1 MISFQKNSTLKLHR
15 GESGYSMIE
24 LMIALV
30 ISSLV
35 MATVATVFF
44 SQSGHY
50 TKHDDVAA
58 IQQNLRGALTILP
71 MEIRLAGC
79 DPTESNEPKV
89 LIATRTSFQFTR
101 DLNGDGDVT
110 DPEENIAYGFTA
122 DTDADGIAGG
132 GVTNWAATG
141 SLGRQTGGAG
151 GFQPLAENI
160 EAVEFN
166 YILKDN
172 TTSLA
177 PTDLRDIRAVQVTLL
192 ARTPNPDLKFADTAT
207 YTTPTGAAW
216 DPPAAQENFHRRMVS
231 VTIQSRNLGY

>member
-1 MISFQKNSTLKLHR
+1 MYTQKNGSLKTYCN
-15 GESGYSMIE
+15 EAGYSMIE
-24 LMIALV
+24 LMIAVV

-35 MATVATVFF
+35 MATVVTVFF

-50 TKHDDVAA
+50 TKHDDIAN

-71 MEIRLAGC
+71 LEIRLAGC
-79 DPTESNEPKV
+79 DPTESNDPKV
-89 LIATRTSFQFTR
+89 LVATNTSFQFTR

-122 DTDADGIAGG
+122 DTDGDGIADAGG
-132 GVTNWAATG
+132 GNWVATG

-151 GFQPLAENI
+151 GLQPLADNI
-160 EAVEFN
+160 EAVQFN

-172 TTSLA
+172 TASLA
-177 PTDLRDIRAVQVTLL
+177 PADLRDIRAVQVTML
-192 ARTPNPDLKFADTAT
+192 ARAPNPDINFTDTGT
-207 YTTPTGAAW
+207 YTTPTGAVW